1 MATLLPTVLQV
12 KEKFGT
18 LRLYVKDASDDV
30 RAMIELAVERS
41 AVTCEECEAAGRLRH
56 GTGGMRTLCDDH
68 DAQPWPRG

>member
-41 AVTCEECEAAGRLRH
+41 AVT
-56 GTGGMRTLCDDH
+56 
-68 DAQPWPRG
+68 